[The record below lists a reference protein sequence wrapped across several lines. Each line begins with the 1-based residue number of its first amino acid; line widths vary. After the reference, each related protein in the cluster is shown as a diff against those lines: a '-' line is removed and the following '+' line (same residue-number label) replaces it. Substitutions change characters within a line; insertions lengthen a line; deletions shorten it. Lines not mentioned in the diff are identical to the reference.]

1 MMTPQTVSESL
12 VKWLEDNGYG
22 AFGTSIFLSQIP
34 NDAIDNAIWLVSAG
48 GNVRRN
54 LVTQE
59 AVQEFSTQVYCRNT
73 SGEEVDHKLF
83 ALNQQ
88 VNNTIGLQLD
98 GFEVYTIE
106 ATMPQ
111 DNDRDAE
118 NRRYGSIV
126 IATQIYVS

>member
-1 MMTPQTVSESL
+1 MTNPQTVSESI

-22 AFGTSIFLSQIP
+22 TFGTNIFLSQIP
-34 NDAIDNAIWLVSAG
+34 DDAVDNAFWVVSAG
-48 GNVRRN
+48 GSVTRN

-59 AVQEFSTQVYCRNT
+59 AVQQFSTQVYYRNT
-73 SGEEVDHKLF
+73 SGAEVDHKLF
-83 ALNQQ
+83 ALNQA

-98 GFEVYTIE
+98 GFEVYAIE

-118 NRRYGSIV
+118 NRRYGSMV